1 MTAIQIEQLTVTE
14 KIQVMES
21 LWDSLCTHAD
31 NINSPTWHSK
41 VLQQREEM
49 LNNGT
54 DAFVDWNDA
63 KRTFATSFHENP
75 NTAICATGFNRWLPV
90 L

>member
-21 LWDSLCTHAD
+21 LWDSLCTHAN
-31 NINSPTWHSK
+31 NINSPTWHSE

-54 DAFVDWNDA
+54 DAFIDWNDA
-63 KRTFATSFHENP
+63 KKDIRNQLS
-75 NTAICATGFNRWLPV
+75 
-90 L
+90 

>member
-1 MTAIQIEQLTVTE
+1 MTAIQIEKLTVTE

-21 LWDSLCTHAD
+21 LWDSLCAHAD
-31 NINSPTWHSK
+31 NINSPTWHSE

-54 DAFVDWNDA
+54 DTFIDWNDA
-63 KRTFATSFHENP
+63 KKDIRNQLS
-75 NTAICATGFNRWLPV
+75 
-90 L
+90 

>member
-1 MTAIQIEQLTVTE
+1 MTVIQIEKLSVTE

-31 NINSPTWHSK
+31 NINSPAWHSE

-49 LNNGT
+49 LENGT
-54 DAFVDWNDA
+54 DTFIDWNDV
-63 KRTFATSFHENP
+63 KKDIRNQ
-75 NTAICATGFNRWLPV
+75 LP
-90 L
+90 